1 MKDLKICCKL
11 CQSCYACNR
20 SMSLVTDV
28 TQQSDK
34 DQRLHGS
41 YDFDPSY
48 VSHGFFHLTVIEL
61 RHTCF

>member
-34 DQRLHGS
+34 DQYLHGS
-41 YDFDPSY
+41 YDSNPSY
-48 VSHGFFHLTVIEL
+48 VSHGFFIL
-61 RHTCF
+61 R

>member
-1 MKDLKICCKL
+1 
-11 CQSCYACNR
+11 
-20 SMSLVTDV
+20 MSLVTDV

-41 YDFDPSY
+41 YDFKLSY
-48 VSHGFFHLTVIEL
+48 VSHGFIHLTVIAL